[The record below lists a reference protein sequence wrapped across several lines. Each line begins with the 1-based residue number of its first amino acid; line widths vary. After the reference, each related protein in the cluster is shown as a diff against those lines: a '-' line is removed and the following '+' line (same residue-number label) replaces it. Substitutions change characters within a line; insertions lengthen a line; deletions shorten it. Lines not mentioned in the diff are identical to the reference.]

1 MMHSGW
7 KRLLLWAIACSIAS
21 AVILATIPFL
31 FGSPS
36 PIIRITWRGVS
47 AVERV
52 ELERRFHLAS
62 PVALGDGVWGYS
74 PTNTSPDILRALVRH
89 AAVDRA
95 DGIDVPPGRLSRSLP
110 LSPRRGGW
118 IEGAP
123 PWMARAAR
131 VLAYVFALAGALLL
145 ITGVLVSPAV
155 PPRAAARLAFE
166 AFRSDPISSLRAIPG
181 SIVRGIHR
189 GVPVASPEGAAA
201 FRIVFGSC
209 VLMYVVTHP
218 LDLTSLQSY
227 EVDAA
232 TGPYGSVVRW
242 LGAHPAI
249 AENLGGWIVWSGAFF
264 TVGIL
269 TPVSYVCFV
278 VGFLLW
284 ACILTLTS
292 SAHAVASLAIAMVC
306 LLAARWSD
314 AWSVDA
320 ALRRIRSGPQ
330 RIAPA
335 QRYGFAIWVP
345 RLVLGITFLAAAWS
359 KISGGGLDWIL
370 NGTVKYYFVSDLD
383 DAFVP
388 WGPQLTAS
396 HGVAVLLSAIAV
408 VVESALIT
416 AAFSRSATYTW
427 LLGLAALSLLA
438 GFALFQ
444 GVLWW
449 GWWILVVAFLPWQYA
464 RSPVRRREP
473 TAAPTW
479 GLNQV
484 QVALIVMLM
493 IQQCVMSA
501 FHVEARPMLS
511 AYDMYSA
518 TYASAEEFEEA
529 TNLVYRVVMLDSRGR
544 HLTDCLLADRDAWL
558 LPFAASEDAVARAR
572 LSDVLGECLPHKA
585 EPDAIL
591 FEGDR
596 RVFNWQTRRLEWK
609 HTVDVLGPVPA
620 DWLRD

>member
-1 MMHSGW
+1 MRSGW
-7 KRLLLWAIACSIAS
+7 KRLLLWGISCAIAS
-21 AVILATIPFL
+21 ALILANIPFL

-36 PIIRITWRGVS
+36 PIIRIAWRGVS
-47 AVERV
+47 AGERV
-52 ELERRFHLAS
+52 ELERRFQLAS
-62 PVALGDGVWGYS
+62 PVALEDGVWGYS
-74 PTNTSPDILRALVRH
+74 PTDTSPETLRALVRH
-89 AAVDRA
+89 PAVDRA

-123 PWMARAAR
+123 PWIARAAR
-131 VLAYVFALAGALLL
+131 ALAYVFAFAGALVL
-145 ITGVLVSPAV
+145 ITGVLRSPAV
-155 PPRAAARLAFE
+155 PAHAAPRRAFE
-166 AFRSDPISSLRAIPG
+166 TLRSDPISSLRAIPA
-181 SIVRGIHR
+181 SILRGIHR
-189 GVPVASPEGAAA
+189 GVPAASPEGAAA

-209 VLMYVVTHP
+209 VLLYVAAHP
-218 LDLTSLQSY
+218 ADLTSLQSY

-232 TGPYGSVVRW
+232 RGPYGSVVRW

-249 AENLGGWIVWSGAFF
+249 AENLGRWIAWSGAFF
-264 TVGIL
+264 IAGVL

-284 ACILTLTS
+284 ACILTVTT

-320 ALRRIRSGPQ
+320 LLRRVRRGPQ
-330 RIAPA
+330 RNAPA

-359 KISGGGLDWIL
+359 KLRGGGLDWIL

-383 DAFVP
+383 QAFVP

-396 HGVAVLLSAIAV
+396 HGVAVLLSGVAV
-408 VVESALIT
+408 VVESVLIT
-416 AAFSRSATYTW
+416 AAFSRSATYT
-427 LLGLAALSLLA
+427 LFLGLAALSLLA

-449 GWWILVVAFLPWQYA
+449 GWWILAVAFLPWQYA
-464 RSPVRRREP
+464 RWPARRREP
-473 TAAPTW
+473 TVAPMW
-479 GLNQV
+479 GLNRV
-484 QVALIVMLM
+484 QVALVVMVM

-518 TYASAEEFEEA
+518 TYASTEEFEDA

-558 LPFAASEDAVARAR
+558 LPLAASEDAAARAR
-572 LSDVLGECLPHKA
+572 LSDVLGECLPHES

-596 RVFNWQTRRLEWK
+596 RVFNWQTRRFEWK
-609 HTVDVLGPVPA
+609 HTVDVLGPAPA